1 MTTHPVNSAFEEATA
16 EARVQSLPLSHLSL
30 ELGHLYF
37 EDFDDGPDR
46 LREHFEQVAPWVHGA
61 HATLAARLPGRPRV
75 STCFLI
81 DDYFGP
87 KRSPA
92 QILPG
97 LTDAAASHG
106 LPIDYLVRES
116 ACADADGVAL
126 AELVTE
132 RIVAEPVPGTNG
144 ARPAVRDSGWL
155 SNGQR
160 SAAPRQSEAM
170 SVDGGWRPPVQNAAN
185 RHSIFMDVQLWD
197 EHNGRRRYSCA
208 YLASVWQLLRLG
220 LLRRAGE
227 PVAQPRA
234 WDGAFPEEWSQLPPV
249 VKLNP
254 AAAPFSAYRAHSVLG
269 RRFSL
274 TEQAVRTVLS
284 QVLVDPLLA
293 DEAQRRAGA
302 EGMPLPLEATERI
315 DYTFTG

>member
-1 MTTHPVNSAFEEATA
+1 MNPAFAEATA
-16 EARVQSLPLSHLSL
+16 ETRAQSLPLAHLSL

-61 HATLAARLPGRPRV
+61 RAALAARLPGRPRV

-92 QILPG
+92 QVLPG
-97 LTDAAASHG
+97 LIDAAASHG
-106 LPIDYLVRES
+106 MPIDYLVRES
-116 ACADADGVAL
+116 ACADADGVPL
-126 AELVTE
+126 AELVAE
-132 RIVAEPVPGTNG
+132 RIVADPVPGTNG

-155 SNGQR
+155 SNGQPSAQPR
-160 SAAPRQSEAM
+160 SSEAM
-170 SVDGGWRPPVQNAAN
+170 SLDIGWRPPVQNAAN

-197 EHNGRRRYSCA
+197 EVGGRRRYSCA

-227 PVAQPRA
+227 PVAVPRA
-234 WDGAFPEEWSQLPPV
+234 WDGPYPDEWSQLPPV
-249 VKLNP
+249 TQLNP
-254 AAAPFSAYRAHSVLG
+254 KAAPFSAYRTHSVLG

-274 TEQAVRTVLS
+274 TEQAVRTILS

-293 DEAQRRAGA
+293 AEAQRRAAA
-302 EGMPLPLEATERI
+302 EGMPLPLEAAERV

>member
-1 MTTHPVNSAFEEATA
+1 MTAFTEASS
-16 EARVQSLPLSHLSL
+16 EARVQSLPLAHVSL
-30 ELGHLYF
+30 EVGHLYF
-37 EDFDDGPDR
+37 EDFDEGPNR
-46 LREHFEQVAPWVHGA
+46 LHEHFDHVAPWVDGA
-61 HATLAARLPGRPRV
+61 RTALTGRLAGRPRV

-87 KRSPA
+87 KRSPVE
-92 QILPG
+92 ILPG
-97 LTDAAASHG
+97 LIDAAVSHG
-106 LPIDYLVRES
+106 MPIDYLVRES
-116 ACADADGVAL
+116 ACANADGVPL
-126 AELVTE
+126 AELVAE
-132 RIVAEPVPGTNG
+132 RIVADPVPGTTG
-144 ARPAVRDSGWL
+144 ARPTVGDSGWL

-160 SAAPRQSEAM
+160 SALPRSFEAM
-170 SVDGGWRPPVQNAAN
+170 SLDNTWRPPRQNAAN

-197 EHNGRRRYSCA
+197 EHKGGRRYSCA

-234 WDGAFPEEWSQLPPV
+234 WDGAFPDEWSQLPPV
-249 VKLNP
+249 VTLNP
-254 AAAPFSAYRAHSVLG
+254 SAAPFSAYRSHSVLG

-274 TEQAVRTVLS
+274 TEQAVRTILS

-293 DEAQRRAGA
+293 EEAQRRAAA
-302 EGMPLPLEATERI
+302 EGLDLPLEATERI

>member
-1 MTTHPVNSAFEEATA
+1 VTAFAEASA
-16 EARVQSLPLSHLSL
+16 EARVQSLPLAHLSI

-46 LREHFEQVAPWVHGA
+46 LREHFEHVAPWVRGA
-61 HATLAARLPGRPRV
+61 QAALAASLPGKPRV

-87 KRSPA
+87 KRTPA
-92 QILPG
+92 EILPG
-97 LTDAAASHG
+97 LIAAAESHA

-116 ACADADGVAL
+116 ACADADGVPL
-126 AELVTE
+126 AELVAE
-132 RIVAEPVPGTNG
+132 RIVADPVPGTNG

-160 SAAPRQSEAM
+160 SALPRSSEAM
-170 SVDGGWRPPVQNAAN
+170 SMDNGWRPPIQNAAN

-197 EHNGRRRYSCA
+197 EVGGRRRYSCA

-234 WDGAFPEEWSQLPPV
+234 WDDDFPEEWSQLPPV
-249 VKLNP
+249 LKLNP
-254 AAAPFSAYRAHSVLG
+254 SAAPFSAYRTHSVLAG
-269 RRFSL
+269 RFSL
-274 TEQAVRTVLS
+274 TEQAVRTILS
-284 QVLVDPLLA
+284 QVLVEPALA
-293 DEAQRRAGA
+293 EEARRRAAA
-302 EGMPLPLEATERI
+302 EGLELPLEATDRI
-315 DYTFTG
+315 GYTFTG

>member
-1 MTTHPVNSAFEEATA
+1 MTVFAEATA
-16 EARVQSLPLSHLSL
+16 EARIQSLPLAHLSL

-46 LREHFEQVAPWVHGA
+46 LREHFTLVGPWAQGA
-61 HATLAARLPGRPRV
+61 QAALAARVSTRPRV

-92 QILPG
+92 EILPG
-97 LTDAAASHG
+97 LIAAAASHG
-106 LPIDYLVRES
+106 TPIDYLVRES
-116 ACADADGVAL
+116 ACADADGVPL
-126 AELVTE
+126 GELVAE
-132 RIVAEPVPGTNG
+132 RIVADPVVGTNG
-144 ARPAVRDSGWL
+144 SRPAARDSGWL
-155 SNGQR
+155 SNGQSSAPPR
-160 SAAPRQSEAM
+160 SSEAM
-170 SVDGGWRPPVQNAAN
+170 SLENGWRPPVQNAAN

-197 EHNGRRRYSCA
+197 EHGGRRRYSCA

-227 PVAQPRA
+227 PVAQPRT
-234 WDGAFPEEWSQLPPV
+234 WDGSYPDEWSQLPPV
-249 VKLNP
+249 LKLNP
-254 AAAPFSAYRAHSVLG
+254 SAAPFTAYRSHSVLG

-274 TEQAVRTVLS
+274 TEQAVRTILS

-293 DEAQRRAGA
+293 EEAQRRAAA
-302 EGMPLPLEATERI
+302 EGLVLPLEATERI

>member
-1 MTTHPVNSAFEEATA
+1 MTIFA
-16 EARVQSLPLSHLSL
+16 EASAEVRVQSLPLAHLSL
-30 ELGHLYF
+30 EVGHLYF
-37 EDFDDGPDR
+37 EDFDEGPDR
-46 LREHFEQVAPWVHGA
+46 LRAHFEQTAPWVHGLRDA
-61 HATLAARLPGRPRV
+61 LAARLAGRPRV

-97 LTDAAASHG
+97 LIDAAASHG
-106 LPIDYLVRES
+106 MPIDYLVRES
-116 ACADADGVAL
+116 ACADADGVPL
-126 AELVTE
+126 AELVAE
-132 RIVAEPVPGTNG
+132 RIVADPVPGTNG

-160 SAAPRQSEAM
+160 SAQPRSSEAM
-170 SVDGGWRPPVQNAAN
+170 SLDTGWRPPVQNAAN

-197 EHNGRRRYSCA
+197 EVGGRRRYSCA

-234 WDGAFPEEWSQLPPV
+234 WEDDFPDEWSQLPPV
-249 VKLNP
+249 VALNP
-254 AAAPFSAYRAHSVLG
+254 AAEPFSAYRTHSVLG

-274 TEQAVRTVLS
+274 TEQAVRTILS
-284 QVLVDPLLA
+284 QVLVDPRLA
-293 DEAQRRAGA
+293 EEAQRRAAA
-302 EGMPLPLEATERI
+302 EGMPLPLEAAERV